1 MTLQQ
6 LGSRNIETN
15 TMTVDEFFDEL
26 IKSITDTEGNTRNTN
41 LEKLP

>member
-6 LGSRNIETN
+6 LGSRNIESN

-26 IKSITDTEGNTRNTN
+26 IQSITDIEGHTKPN
-41 LEKLP
+41 KCVK

>member
-6 LGSRNIETN
+6 LGSRNIETK

-26 IKSITDTEGNTRNTN
+26 IKSITNTEGNVRGNS

>member
-6 LGSRNIETN
+6 LGSRNVEAN

-26 IKSITDTEGNTRNTN
+26 INSITNTEGNTRNNN